1 MKTKPFIS
9 ILPYFLPIPS
19 VEMLPSFEAGWIS
32 CFNCLTC
39 SYFIFYKV
47 TSINDETPLIK
58 EMYQSKR
65 LQKQPSI
72 SVLQFFLQTIVTDR
86 PCLK

>member
-65 LQKQPSI
+65 LQKQTIYI
-72 SVLQFFLQTIVTDR
+72 SLTVFSPNNCDR
-86 PCLK
+86 